1 MKTKLLVI
9 TCILSLF
16 IAFTNSYD
24 ARETEELSYAI
35 AIGLDLS
42 DSPDEP
48 LALTLQIAKPDSSGD
63 SGGTKIKTEAKT
75 VTCNS
80 FSLGMAMLNL
90 ENINEINLSHC
101 TAIIISEE
109 FAKKGIED
117 VINTLANDV
126 EIRPTCNVLISE
138 GKASELLQKASSIED
153 ISAKFY
159 NSFINSAKITS
170 YVSTCPLTDFYSSLH
185 GDIKAP
191 TAIYTF
197 AKDDTIESIGLAVF
211 KDYKM
216 VGRLSG
222 LDTFCFNILINEF
235 QEATIEV
242 YNPQDPD
249 IPLSI
254 NLSNSKD
261 KTKTKVTLENGI
273 PKIACEIFL
282 KSSILSANE
291 NYNYSTEESKR
302 EVEAEINKFI
312 ENACLDFLNK
322 TSKEYQS
329 DIIGFQGQFNKNYLT
344 QDELNKY
351 DWNELYPKAEFEIKP
366 TNYLISGFLFSK
378 D

>member
-42 DSPDEP
+42 DSPEEP

-63 SGGTKIKTEAKT
+63 SSGTKITTEAKT
-75 VTCNS
+75 VTCSS

-109 FAKKGIED
+109 LAKQGIED
-117 VINTLANDV
+117 FINTLANDV
-126 EIRPTCNVLISE
+126 EIRPTCNILISE
-138 GKASELLQKASSIED
+138 GKASELLQKASSIDD

-197 AKDDTIESIGLAVF
+197 TKDDTIESIGLAVF

-222 LDTFCFNILINEF
+222 LDTFCFNILTNEF

-242 YNPQDPD
+242 YNPQEPD

-261 KTKTKVTLENGI
+261 KTRTKVTLENGV
-273 PKIACEIFL
+273 PKITCEIFL

-312 ENACLDFLNK
+312 ENACLDFLNR

-344 QDELNKY
+344 QDELDKHNWNK
-351 DWNELYPKAEFEIKP
+351 LYPKAKFEIKP

>member
-222 LDTFCFNILINEF
+222 LDTFCFNILTNEF